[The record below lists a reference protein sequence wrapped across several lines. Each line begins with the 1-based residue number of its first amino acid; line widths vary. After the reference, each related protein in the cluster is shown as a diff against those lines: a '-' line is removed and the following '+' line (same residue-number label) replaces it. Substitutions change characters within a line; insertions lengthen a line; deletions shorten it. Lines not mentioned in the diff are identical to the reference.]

1 MAFDFGQMLQAY
13 NVSGGQPGGVQ
24 PMQSPIG
31 MPPVGSA
38 DKDAKSQKL
47 AMMLY
52 ALGGALKGDKDFV
65 QNTLAL
71 QNMQEGKKKKAE
83 TTAALNKWSTDNR
96 DMLPPEMISLY
107 DALPDDKKMDLATSF
122 ITSKPTKGPASYE
135 EYIRTDATPTNEEYN
150 VFLQQQKSAG
160 ATKIDFADKGFAALG
175 PKKYEER
182 LDLAESARNS
192 NVNLDNLENIINQ
205 GLETGF
211 GSEVGLSLNRFG
223 QAIAGPDYKAGDIAS
238 AEAFA
243 AGATQLILPEVKKLG
258 VNPTDKDLDFVVK
271 GSPELGKSVE
281 GNKLMLKALKISNA
295 RAIDQHNFDSSF
307 YGNPENQGKT
317 EIDRNIAFQIHVAN
331 NPQIYSSAP
340 LIEEYNN
347 LLEREAVQKLND
359 GDFANTSEVKL
370 PDGWE

>member
-1 MAFDFGQMLQAY
+1 MADFGQILQAY

-24 PMQSPIG
+24 PMQSPMG
-31 MPPVGSA
+31 MPPVGSEA
-38 DKDAKSQKL
+38 KDAKSQKL

-71 QNMQEGKKKKAE
+71 QNMQEGKKKQAE
-83 TTAALNKWSTDNR
+83 TTAALKKWSTDNR
-96 DMLPPEMISLY
+96 DMLPPGMMDLY

-122 ITSKPTKGPASYE
+122 ITAKPTKGPASYE

-192 NVNLDNLENIINQ
+192 NVNLDNLENIMNQ

-211 GSEVGLSLNRFG
+211 GSEVSLKLNRFG
-223 QAIAGPDYKAGDIAS
+223 QAVAGPDYKAGEIAS

-281 GNKLMLKALKISNA
+281 GNKLMLKALKISNL
-295 RAIDQHNFDSSF
+295 RAIDQHNFDSAF
-307 YGNPENQGKT
+307 YGNPKNQGKT
-317 EIDRNIAFQIHVAN
+317 EIDRNIAFQIHVAE

-347 LLEREAVQKLND
+347 LLERQAVQKLND
-359 GDFANTSEVKL
+359 EDFTNTSKVEL
-370 PDGWE
+370 PEAYK